1 MSGVTAVLESQ
12 VFSSYSAI
20 SLLSILRHRSECAQ
34 PGALVSPP
42 QRQTILEHPL
52 TETHLRLYLSQFF
65 RSLSSLPKLR
75 IQMCFS
81 TASRSPLILGQ
92 PACNALLDYTYKT

>member
-1 MSGVTAVLESQ
+1 MSGVTTVLESQ

-20 SLLSILRHRSECAQ
+20 SLLSILRHRSKCAQ
-34 PGALVSPP
+34 LGALVS
-42 QRQTILEHPL
+42 LEHPL

-65 RSLSSLPKLR
+65 RSLSNLPKLR

-81 TASRSPLILGQ
+81 IASRSPLALGQ
-92 PACNALLDYTYKT
+92 PACDALLDYTYKT